1 MFRKASLLSLVLR
14 LVPLV
19 NVPTD
24 RFLLPPLV
32 QLCSAG
38 LGQTCKLD
46 YITHCCNT
54 VTILSTSRR
63 YPLAYVYTDQLYS
76 RALTTDL
83 PISGQESNSVS
94 TSVVSPHSLDS
105 SSGLS
110 FRSSDA
116 VLCSQRCL
124 WLAAVCSVVLNYYN

>member
-38 LGQTCKLD
+38 SGQTRKLD

-54 VTILSTSRR
+54 VTILDLSALSTCIR
-63 YPLAYVYTDQLYS
+63 VYRSTVFSGLNNGPS
-76 RALTTDL
+76 NFWARFELCVNVCSLTTLSGFFLRVLVPFFRCCALL
-83 PISGQESNSVS
+83 PEALMAGCC
-94 TSVVSPHSLDS
+94 
-105 SSGLS
+105 
-110 FRSSDA
+110 
-116 VLCSQRCL
+116 VLRGVKL
-124 WLAAVCSVVLNYYN
+124 L